1 MLKESIICIII
12 VIVIIF
18 GNNMSQNYTVESVED
33 LTSKLND
40 MKEQISVNKEE
51 IDNENIKNI
60 MKELNKDWEETHNK
74 LAYFIEHDE
83 LEKVETDL
91 TSLNSFIETNEY
103 SEAIAE
109 LDKAI
114 FVLKHIEDKYAF
126 DLENIF

>member
-1 MLKESIICIII
+1 MLKESIICILII
-12 VIVIIF
+12 MAIIF
-18 GNNMSQNYTVESVED
+18 GNNMSQNYTTESVEN
-33 LTSKLND
+33 LTSRLNNI
-40 MKEQISVNKEE
+40 KEQISINKEE
-51 IDNENIKNI
+51 IDSENIKNT
-60 MKELNKDWEETHNK
+60 MKEINNDWEETHNK

-103 SEAIAE
+103 SEAISE
-109 LDKAI
+109 LDKAV